1 MKKRE
6 QIISNYIKAYNSFN
20 IADMMTDL
28 DESVKFVNV
37 SNGEINITISGLPA
51 FKQQAEQAS
60 PIFSSRQQTVNS
72 FKHDGDRTE
81 VEITYH
87 AVLAIDLPHGLKKG
101 NELNLHGKSIFEF
114 EGDKIIAITDIS

>member
-6 QIISNYIKAYNSFN
+6 RIISNYIKAYNSFN
-20 IADMMTDL
+20 IADMLTDL

-51 FKQQAEQAS
+51 FKQQAEQVS

-72 FKHDGDRTE
+72 FKHDDDRTE

-87 AVLAIDLPHGLKKG
+87 TVLAIDLPHGLKKG
-101 NELNLHGKSIFEF
+101 DELKLHGKSIFEF